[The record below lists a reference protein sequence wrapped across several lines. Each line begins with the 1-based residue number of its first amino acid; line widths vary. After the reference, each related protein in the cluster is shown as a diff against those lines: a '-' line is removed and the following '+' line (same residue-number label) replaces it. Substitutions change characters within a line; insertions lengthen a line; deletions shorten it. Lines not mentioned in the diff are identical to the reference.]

1 MLHNLTMMAIKQT
14 EKREWAKLLYLKE
27 NLTQKEIAQKVDV
40 TEKTLSKWVRT
51 EKWEQMKA
59 SVIVTKSEELQR
71 VYIQIREL
79 NDFIFRRPEGER
91 FANTKEADTLN
102 KLTSAARDLESET
115 SVADIIDVSIRI
127 LEWLRPIDFTKAKEV
142 SNIFD
147 TFIKDQ
153 LK

>member
-1 MLHNLTMMAIKQT
+1 MMAIKQT